1 VEGGDAAPPPPS
13 SPPPGYSWEE
23 LQEEL
28 PLHTR
33 IRVLWEDKD
42 GADEWHAGL
51 VKAHSSTRGCC
62 VVYDDGEVC
71 YHRLLGEG
79 DVEEWEIEAAEG
91 AVAAAEEA
99 ELAAALQEIAR
110 LEQERRVAEEQPP
123 QPEAPPRE
131 EEPPPADFI
140 CPITTEV
147 MSDPVMATDG
157 HSYERKQIERWLAT
171 KSTSPMTGEALEHSI
186 LTPNHALRGRIRE
199 WQEAHH

>member
-1 VEGGDAAPPPPS
+1 MYDTVSLADQALDDQKTLADLRMLADQTATL
-13 SPPPGYSWEE
+13 SPTGS
-23 LQEEL
+23 
-28 PLHTR
+28 
-33 IRVLWEDKD
+33 
-42 GADEWHAGL
+42 
-51 VKAHSSTRGCC
+51 
-62 VVYDDGEVC
+62 
-71 YHRLLGEG
+71 
-79 DVEEWEIEAAEG
+79 
-91 AVAAAEEA
+91 
-99 ELAAALQEIAR
+99 
-110 LEQERRVAEEQPP
+110 PP
-123 QPEAPPRE
+123 QPEAPPR